1 MDENSLVNLE
11 GFLEI
16 LEITIGL
23 GNKIKRSSSVS
34 QLAI

>member
-1 MDENSLVNLE
+1 MDENLLVNLG
-11 GFLEI
+11 GF